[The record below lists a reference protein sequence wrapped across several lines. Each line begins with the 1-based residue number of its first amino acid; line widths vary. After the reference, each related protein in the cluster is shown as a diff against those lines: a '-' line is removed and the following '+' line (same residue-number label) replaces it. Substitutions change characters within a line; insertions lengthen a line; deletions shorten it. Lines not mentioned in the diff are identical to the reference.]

1 MDALPH
7 STCPL
12 CGGANACA
20 PAACGRLDVDCWCRR
35 ERFGPELLA
44 RVPTAE
50 RGRACICPACVA
62 SQPQVA
68 NNTEAAAR

>member
-7 STCPL
+7 SSCPL

-35 ERFGPELLA
+35 ERFSPEILA
-44 RVPTAE
+44 RVPAAE
-50 RGRACICPACVA
+50 RGRACICQACVA
-62 SQPQVA
+62 ASQQ
-68 NNTEAAAR
+68 AAAVQETVAR